1 MVDLKF
7 RQAVRKCF
15 YHYKKLLSLSPQWKI
30 RIGINEKIKIYA
42 EVDYDFE
49 KKQFDIWVNPKLN
62 QDIETL
68 KDSICHECFHI
79 FLTPMTSKLDLL
91 MEEIRNKKPINYK
104 QAKKKALEWEEFYV
118 DKLTKIIIQL
128 EKEQD

>member
-1 MVDLKF
+1 MIDKKF
-7 RQAVRKCF
+7 RQAVRACF
-15 YHYKKLLSLSPQWKI
+15 LHYKKLLSLSPQWKI
-30 RIGINEKIKIYA
+30 RIGINEKIKAYA
-42 EVDYDFE
+42 EVDYDFD
-49 KKQFDIWVNPKLN
+49 KKQFDVWVNPKLN

-91 MEEIRNKKPINYK
+91 LEQIRNKKLINYK
-104 QAKKKALEWEEFYV
+104 LTKKKALSWEEYYV